1 MLWDPVSAWDS
12 FSWGSDRV
20 MPEEGKKFRPIQLNL
35 ERAWGSKPKAD
46 RRPAFDQFSRKVQG
60 LGNHLRPLQSAQA
73 LWTHDVVGAT
83 GASPHQLTSRSG
95 QVRAVSGLTI
105 LVGRNDQTL
114 ISF

>member
-1 MLWDPVSAWDS
+1 MLWDHVSAWDS
-12 FSWGSDRV
+12 VSWGSDRV
-20 MPEEGKKFRPIQLNL
+20 MPEEGKKLRPVQLNL
-35 ERAWGSKPKAD
+35 KRTRGCKFKSG

-60 LGNHLRPLQSAQA
+60 LGNHLRPFQSASA
-73 LWTHDVVGAT
+73 LRTNDVIDAP

-95 QVRAVSGLTI
+95 QVRAVSWLTI